1 MSVIW
6 NKVWSDLWD
15 NKIRTALAVLSISAG
30 VFAIG
35 ATFGMV
41 DQLLT
46 GMDEAHQ
53 EVIPSHIFMALQEN
67 IDRDTLIRLK
77 KTPGVEDIEG
87 LSEVSVRYKVDLD
100 DDWRAARLIMRDDYT
115 DQTYDLL
122 QLKEGEWPYKDDIG
136 IERLS
141 SQHFGIDLGEAVTLE
156 LDKTDRAFKVTGKI
170 RHSFVEPPQFG
181 GDAVFFA
188 DAPLMERFEVESGQ
202 FGSMNVRVTPYSP
215 EHARQVASDLK
226 DKLAKEDVGVGFTTY
241 QDPNEHWGRMFIE
254 GVNFVLQIL
263 AIISLFMSV
272 ILVTNTM
279 TALVTQ
285 QINQIGIIKAIG
297 GTSGAILKVYLTTV
311 FVYGLLAFLVSMPLG
326 ALVAYGIS
334 RWFLN
339 LFNIDYETFQ
349 ISTRAVVF
357 QAIAAT
363 VIPLLAALWP
373 ILSGAAITVRQAIAS
388 YGLGGGKFGTSWFDR
403 GVEGFGRRLLSAP
416 YAVALG
422 NMFRRK
428 GRLLLTQL
436 ALVGAGTMF
445 LIVMSLSS
453 SIDFTVA
460 TELARRGFDIRIGF
474 QDSQRIDRVES
485 MAGDISGTKDTE
497 MWFITPAAIL
507 KEGQRTKEA
516 GVGAQV
522 VGIPPDSQMYQP
534 LIVEGRWLQPGDDRS
549 VVISYDTATDNGI
562 SVGDTITLNM
572 FELGD
577 GEWQVVGLFQVI
589 FGGGFDA
596 EPIYASRDAVFKA
609 TKKHND
615 GRRLLL
621 NTYTDNP
628 ATIEQISQQLK
639 DSFENRNM
647 DIDVFTTGT
656 TPDDRANAESQFAV
670 TTNMLLALAIIVA
683 LVGGIG
689 LMGSLSIS
697 VVERTREIGVMRAIG
712 ARTPT
717 IMGMFMMEGILQ
729 GMFSWAL
736 AVPLS
741 FFIAQPL
748 ADTLGQAMFDANLD
762 YQYNFSAVLI
772 WLLVILII
780 SIVASI
786 VPARN
791 ATQVSV
797 RDSLAY
803 Q

>member
-35 ATFGMV
+35 AIFGMV

-46 GMDEAHQ
+46 GMDTAHQ
-53 EVIPSHIFMALQEN
+53 AVTPSHIFMAFQGE
-67 IDRDTLIRLK
+67 IDRDTLIGLK

-87 LSEVSVRYKVDLD
+87 VNEVAIRYKINPEDE
-100 DDWRAARLIMRDDYT
+100 WRAARLISRDDYR
-115 DQTYDLL
+115 DQTYDIL
-122 QLKEGEWPYKDDIG
+122 QLKEGDWPHKDSIA

-141 SQHFGIDLGEAVTLE
+141 SQSFGIDMGDEVTFE
-156 LDKTDRAFKVTGKI
+156 LDKTDRAFQVTGKI
-170 RHSFVEPPQFG
+170 RHNFVEPPDFG

-188 DAPLMERFEVESGQ
+188 DAPIMERYGVEPGT
-202 FGSMNVRVTPYSP
+202 FGSIQVRVTPYNA
-215 EHARQVASDLK
+215 EHAREVASELK
-226 DKLAKEDVGVGFTTY
+226 DRLAKEGVGVGFTNF
-241 QDPNEHWGRMFIE
+241 QDPEEHWGRMFVE
-254 GVNFVLQIL
+254 GINLVLQIL
-263 AIISLFMSV
+263 AVISLFMSV

-279 TALVTQ
+279 TALITQ

-297 GTSGAILKVYLTTV
+297 GTTSAILKVYLTTV
-311 FVYGLLAFLVSMPLG
+311 VVYGLLAFLISLPLG
-326 ALVAYGIS
+326 AIVAFGIS
-334 RWFLN
+334 QWFLN

-349 ISTRAVVF
+349 FSTRAVVL

-363 VIPLLAALWP
+363 LIPLLAALWP
-373 ILSGAAITVRQAIAS
+373 VLSGAAITVRQAIAS
-388 YGLGGGKFGTSWFDR
+388 YGLGSGKFGGNWFDR
-403 GVEGFGRRLLSAP
+403 AVEGLGAKLLSAP

-445 LIVMSLSS
+445 LVVMSLSA
-453 SIDFTVA
+453 SITASLNND
-460 TELARRGFDIRIGF
+460 LARRGFDIRIGF
-474 QDSQRIDRVES
+474 QERERMNRVEA
-485 MAGDISGTKDTE
+485 MVRDIPGTAESE
-497 MWFITPAAIL
+497 MWFINPVSLL

-516 GVGAQV
+516 GVGAAV
-522 VGIPPDSQMYQP
+522 VGIPPDSKMYRP
-534 LIVEGRWLQPGDDRS
+534 LIVDGRWLQPGDERAI
-549 VVISYDTATDNGI
+549 VISQNTALDNDI
-562 SVGDTITLNM
+562 KVGDTLTLNM

-577 GEWQVVGLFQVI
+577 HEWQVVGIFQVI

-596 EPIYASRDAVFKA
+596 DPIYAPQEAVFNA
-609 TKKHND
+609 TKKHNE
-615 GRRLLL
+615 GTRLLVA
-621 NTYTDNP
+621 TTTPNP
-628 ATIEQISQQLK
+628 IMVEQIYTRLK
-639 DSFENRNM
+639 DEFEGRNM
-647 DIDVFTTGT
+647 EVDVFSTGT
-656 TPDDRANAESQFAV
+656 TPEDRVNAESQFAI
-670 TTNMLLALAIIVA
+670 TTNMLLALAVIVA

-712 ARTPT
+712 ARSPT

-729 GMFSWAL
+729 GLFSWAL
-736 AVPLS
+736 AVPIS
-741 FFIAQPL
+741 L
-748 ADTLGQAMFDANLD
+748 ALGRSLANALGQAMFDANLD
-762 YQYNFSAVLI
+762 YQYNYTAVVI
-772 WLLVILII
+772 WLVVILVIAV
-780 SIVASI
+780 VASI

-791 ATQVSV
+791 ATHISV